1 MSTIFTI
8 VNMTTTISTRLPK
21 KEVMEIEKFAE
32 EEDLDKSTFVKRLL
46 HKSLED
52 YKVEYAFRL
61 YKEGK
66 VSLWKAA
73 KLAEKSLWDM
83 IELTGKY
90 DVYLNYGIE
99 DLREDLKN
107 LR

>member
-1 MSTIFTI
+1 MSTMFII
-8 VNMTTTISTRLPK
+8 VNMTTTISTRLPR
-21 KEVMEIEKFAE
+21 KEAKEIERFAK

-46 HKSLED
+46 HKSLKE
-52 YKVEYAFRL
+52 YKVEYAFKL

-73 KLAEKSLWDM
+73 ELADKSLWDM
-83 IELTGKY
+83 IELMEKY
-90 DVYLNYGIE
+90 DVYLNYDMD

-107 LR
+107 IR